1 MTADCNSS
9 LPRRAACRPFCLWS
23 AACAGHGISDLT
35 GDDKCAMLIVMKA
48 LLDERIVVM
57 VSSEQ
62 KQRIHALAAEAGMGI
77 GEWIRGK
84 LLSESVRLRS
94 VEPKAVSPREPY
106 GELLEQMQLLEQRL
120 SDLEARMGKE

>member
-1 MTADCNSS
+1 
-9 LPRRAACRPFCLWS
+9 
-23 AACAGHGISDLT
+23 
-35 GDDKCAMLIVMKA
+35 MLVDMKA
-48 LLDERIVVM
+48 PLDERIVVM

-84 LLSESVRLRS
+84 LLSESMRPKS
-94 VEPKAVSPREPY
+94 VEPEAVSPKEPY
-106 GELLEQMQLLEQRL
+106 GELLDRLQRLEQRL